1 MKQPATYQPIILALL
16 ATLILAGLFY
26 LPYLW
31 VRNRTIDDFAAQQ
44 TLLARQAA
52 DGLQTYFADYGRAL
66 DYLGRQPGVQQLDSG
81 GRALLEDFLAIHP
94 DDIAGVQ
101 RQAADGRVLFAAPG
115 GSAVA
120 DDNGFCE
127 GLGSASAPA
136 VSDVVHATAAE
147 DRIFFAAPVRLHGR
161 FDGCVAFTLP
171 FARVAGRHLGTIP
184 LLADSYVLLVN
195 SAGDILHAPDPGLAG
210 DHLDH
215 LPGAVA
221 DVTALGARLRRGE
234 PGLSVLGGDPLRAPA
249 SGTGRRYAVAIPVA
263 LPGGGA
269 WSMVIVTP
277 AAEVVGAMAG
287 FRAQWLLVTGIAVCA
302 VGQLS
307 FLLSGAMTRRR
318 EEAHRRAAEE
328 QLAGLLEFAPMGVLL
343 TDADGL
349 VIYANQEAT
358 AMAAAAGRSLLGGR
372 PLVAMLE
379 AACRQAAGE
388 QIRRAAAGRA

>member
-81 GRALLEDFLAIHP
+81 GRTLLEDFLAIHP

-136 VSDVVHATAAE
+136 VSSTPMGANSSRPASCSSAA
-147 DRIFFAAPVRLHGR
+147 RRCASSRRRVMAP
-161 FDGCVAFTLP
+161 
-171 FARVAGRHLGTIP
+171 
-184 LLADSYVLLVN
+184 
-195 SAGDILHAPDPGLAG
+195 
-210 DHLDH
+210 
-215 LPGAVA
+215 
-221 DVTALGARLRRGE
+221 LRRK
-234 PGLSVLGGDPLRAPA
+234 LSRPTAH
-249 SGTGRRYAVAIPVA
+249 TAIPVTSSHWA
-263 LPGGGA
+263 RNP
-269 WSMVIVTP
+269 
-277 AAEVVGAMAG
+277 AMAPTTSAAG
-287 FRAQWLLVTGIAVCA
+287 VTITMDQAPPPGRATG
-302 VGQLS
+302 
-307 FLLSGAMTRRR
+307 M
-318 EEAHRRAAEE
+318 
-328 QLAGLLEFAPMGVLL
+328 
-343 TDADGL
+343 
-349 VIYANQEAT
+349 AT
-358 AMAAAAGRSLLGGR
+358 A
-372 PLVAMLE
+372 
-379 AACRQAAGE
+379 
-388 QIRRAAAGRA
+388 

>member
-147 DRIFFAAPVRLHGR
+147 DRIFFAAPVRLTAVSTAVWPSP
-161 FDGCVAFTLP
+161 CP
-171 FARVAGRHLGTIP
+171 
-184 LLADSYVLLVN
+184 
-195 SAGDILHAPDPGLAG
+195 
-210 DHLDH
+210 
-215 LPGAVA
+215 LPGWPAA
-221 DVTALGARLRRGE
+221 ISAPSRSWPTAT
-234 PGLSVLGGDPLRAPA
+234 SSWSTAPA
-249 SGTGRRYAVAIPVA
+249 TSCTRPTRAWPATISTICPV
-263 LPGGGA
+263 
-269 WSMVIVTP
+269 
-277 AAEVVGAMAG
+277 
-287 FRAQWLLVTGIAVCA
+287 
-302 VGQLS
+302 
-307 FLLSGAMTRRR
+307 
-318 EEAHRRAAEE
+318 
-328 QLAGLLEFAPMGVLL
+328 
-343 TDADGL
+343 
-349 VIYANQEAT
+349 
-358 AMAAAAGRSLLGGR
+358 RSR
-372 PLVAMLE
+372 M
-379 AACRQAAGE
+379 
-388 QIRRAAAGRA
+388 